1 MGWGGYREGG
11 TTRLNKLSISTVAT
25 RRPSSNKR
33 GALESH
39 LRQRLPCTT
48 ARLVLSHGIR
58 KLTRDYLG
66 AWVCIHNSGACG
78 RGNHLHVRERNKS
91 PRNSHACAQSDLEL
105 FGFWRSVV
113 LLLRGGN
120 YLRSLKGQSLAS
132 FFWVKRENKIGKGKR
147 KKDNSVKSSA
157 ADEDRWSMMI
167 NDMPLPVNAMM
178 VPNTTRM
185 MINNMCVCVVV
196 FCKQTIIIKIK
207 FILAIYRWCLED
219 NDSTCFRVSVHHTS
233 TCRMSVI
240 SIKTFFQRSPNV
252 SKYKFLSQSFW
263 KLWKNFWLTTTSSR
277 IRGLHKPSIIKVYVH
292 G

>member
-1 MGWGGYREGG
+1 MGWGGYREGE

-39 LRQRLPCTT
+39 LWQRLPCTT

-58 KLTRDYLG
+58 KLTQDYLG
-66 AWVCIHNSGACG
+66 AWVCIHNSGLVAKETTYMSVEG
-78 RGNHLHVRERNKS
+78 TS

-185 MINNMCVCVVV
+185 MINNMCVCV
-196 FCKQTIIIKIK
+196 
-207 FILAIYRWCLED
+207 W
-219 NDSTCFRVSVHHTS
+219 
-233 TCRMSVI
+233 
-240 SIKTFFQRSPNV
+240 
-252 SKYKFLSQSFW
+252 
-263 KLWKNFWLTTTSSR
+263 
-277 IRGLHKPSIIKVYVH
+277 
-292 G
+292 